1 MRSAGR
7 TSIKAAKCQFAAGL
21 RGSASVLALGAMF
34 SGSAAWAQ
42 PAQPADSATQPADAA
57 QPAQPAQPT
66 DDQAIVVTG
75 IRASLA
81 NSQNIKRNADTIVDA
96 ITAQDIGALPDRS
109 VTEALQRVPGVA
121 MNRFAGSNDPDHFSV
136 EGSGVVIRGLSFVRS
151 EFNGRD
157 TFSTGVYGQAINFND
172 VPAELLGSVAV
183 YKNTTAE
190 MIEGG
195 LSGTVDLHTRLP
207 FDNRGFHISFDA
219 EMNYGDFAERWA
231 PTGSLLVSDTWDT
244 SIGRIGLLADV
255 SYSRLYSRADGIQIA
270 NFQTRDGN
278 YVVASNDLTRRVC
291 RNRLPTGTDTLTLP
305 PAGGAGRC
313 GDTQPAG
320 SDSLADLFTDA
331 RYAPLGGQF
340 RTQDYDRRRFGIA
353 AAAQWESLDHRAHL
367 TAQFLRSDS
376 KNNWGE
382 HTFEAAPDLSDY
394 NTYPAGCHQNGNGPS
409 LDTPSASVRAECRIN
424 GSGQFFF
431 SGNDRGNGYT
441 GGGSGIPNSTT
452 FPNYAYGADNVFES
466 GFVTLPGSG
475 WRTASSGSGTT
486 RVPTGG
492 MQNSLARR
500 QVSDQNVVSDYGLN
514 FRFSPNAHWD
524 INLDAQRVHATH
536 DTLDVSVFGSNFADQ
551 EIDLTGNIPVVVP
564 HKPLTLS
571 ATWAGPNPTMA
582 GQSDQQYFSDREWEF
597 WRAAMDHI
605 EHSVGN
611 EWAFQGDV
619 AYNFDDGGFLR
630 RLKFGARY
638 SDRDQTIRYTTY
650 NWGAISEVWNG
661 SAVFMDQAGTAQ
673 TSFDSFPNFYRGQVP
688 GPPGGYYYNG
698 DLISGYSSA
707 ASFFESLNNIWRTT
721 GGASGTSGNNCW
733 LPLAERRVNNCAAVS
748 ATNPALAVAG
758 TPFLPS
764 EIQDVSERNRAAYL
778 MLSFGSDEPI
788 FGNVRLAGNIGVR
801 YVDTQLVTAGAFRI
815 PTAGELGFGTD
826 FATRC
831 VSRPPPPTAPPGTP
845 PSIPGGVCNLG
856 AAAYAQLQT
865 FFGTSAV
872 TAATSSENNYHYFLP
887 SLNLR
892 LGLSRD
898 LILRFAASRAIARPS
913 IADVRPF
920 FTASVDTNNAASGL
934 LNINRGNPNLRP
946 ARSDQFDV
954 TLEWYF
960 ARVGSLTFDA
970 FYKRVHGFF
979 YQSLEQ
985 FTTTN
990 NGITETFTVRTP
1002 ANFAGTGTVKGF
1014 EVAYQQTFDFL
1025 PWIFSGL
1032 GVSANY
1038 TYIHSRGLPNSLLN
1052 GGNPVNN
1059 SPIGVAGNL
1068 PLEQLSKH
1076 NINIAGFYE
1085 RGPVSLRVAYNWRS
1099 RFLLTAADVIIPYF
1113 PIYNSSTGQLDAS
1126 AFYSITPQIKIG
1138 VQAVNLLNEVTRTE
1152 QQFTLSGLRAPRSY
1166 FMNDRRF
1173 AFIIR
1178 GNF

>member
-7 TSIKAAKCQFAAGL
+7 TSIKAAKGQWAAGL

-42 PAQPADSATQPADAA
+42 PAQPADSAAQPADAA

-81 NSQNIKRNADTIVDA
+81 NSQNIKRNSDTVVDA

-183 YKNTTAE
+183 YKNATAE

-244 SIGRIGLLADV
+244 AIGRMGILADV
-255 SYSRLYSRADGIQIA
+255 SYSRLYSRADGIQVA
-270 NFQTRDGN
+270 NFQTRDGGN
-278 YVVASNDLTRRVC
+278 AVASNTASTLVC
-291 RNRLPTGTDTLTLP
+291 RRQLPASTDTS
-305 PAGGAGRC
+305 AGGNCGSAVTAGAD
-313 GDTQPAG
+313 G
-320 SDSLADLFTDA
+320 LADLRA
-331 RYAPLGGQF
+331 LSYAPLGGQF

-353 AAAQWESLDHRAHL
+353 GAFQWESLDHRAHL

-394 NTYPAGCHQNGNGPS
+394 NTYPAGCHQNGNGP
-409 LDTPSASVRAECRIN
+409 DAECRIN

-431 SGNDRGNGYT
+431 AGNDRGNGYPA
-441 GGGSGIPNSTT
+441 GATT
-452 FPNYAYGADNVFES
+452 YPNYSYDSNNVFES
-466 GFVTLPGSG
+466 GFITLPGSG
-475 WRTASSGSGTT
+475 WRTGDSGSAAT

-500 QVSDQNVVSDYGLN
+500 QVDDENIVTDYGLN
-514 FRFSPNAHWD
+514 FRFNPSEHWA

-536 DTLDVSVFGSNFADQ
+536 DTLDMSVFGSNFADQ
-551 EIDLTGNIPVVVP
+551 EVDITGAIPVITP

-582 GQSDQQYFSDREWEF
+582 GQTDSQYFADRQWEF

-619 AYNFDDGGFLR
+619 AYNFDDDSFLR
-630 RLKFGARY
+630 RIKFGARY

-650 NWGAISEVWNG
+650 NWGAISEVWSG
-661 SAVFMDQAGTAQ
+661 TAVFMDQAGTAQ
-673 TSFDSFPNFYRGQVP
+673 TSFDSFPNFFRGQVA
-688 GPPGGYYYNG
+688 GPPGGYFYNG
-698 DLISGYSSA
+698 DLISGYTA
-707 ASFFESLNNIWRTT
+707 ASQFFKSLNDIWHNQH
-721 GGASGTSGNNCW
+721 GAGASNRWVPLSERAGVVPGTD
-733 LPLAERRVNNCAAVS
+733 
-748 ATNPALAVAG
+748 
-758 TPFLPS
+758 FLPN
-764 EIQDVSERNRAAYL
+764 EIQEVSERNYGAYL
-778 MLSFGSDEPI
+778 MLSFGNDEPI
-788 FGNVRLAGNIGVR
+788 FGNVRLNGNIGVR
-801 YVDTQLVTAGAFRI
+801 YVDTRLESLGAFTI
-815 PTAGELGFGTD
+815 PTQTQLGVSQP
-826 FATRC
+826 FAVRC
-831 VSRPPPPTAPPGTP
+831 APQVPVGAPPGTP
-845 PSIPGGVCNLG
+845 ASVPGGICNIG
-856 AAAYAQLQT
+856 PAAYAALQT
-865 FFGTSAV
+865 FATGGNFPDLAV
-872 TAATSSENNYHYFLP
+872 NTYHYFLP

-892 LGLSRD
+892 FGLSRD
-898 LILRFAASRAIARPS
+898 LILRFAASRALARPGL
-913 IADVRPF
+913 ADVRNF
-920 FTASVDTNNAASGL
+920 I
-934 LNINRGNPNLRP
+934 NIGQNPSDPTHLSAQAGNPFLKP
-946 ARSDQFDV
+946 ALSDQFDL
-954 TLEWYF
+954 TFEWYF

-970 FYKRVHGFF
+970 FYKRIHNFF
-979 YQSLEQ
+979 YQQVVQRPIL
-985 FTTTN
+985 N
-990 NGITETFTVRTP
+990 AGVGETVDIRGP
-1002 ANFAGTGTVKGF
+1002 ANFDGTGTVKGF
-1014 EVAYQQTFDFL
+1014 EIAYQQTFDFL
-1025 PWIFSGL
+1025 PGPLAGL

-1038 TYIHSRGLPNSLLN
+1038 TYIHSRGLPNSRLN
-1052 GGNPVNN
+1052 GGAPVNN
-1059 SPIGVAGNL
+1059 SPIGIAGNL

-1085 RGPVSLRVAYNWRS
+1085 RGPISLRVAYNWRS
-1099 RFLLTAADVIIPYF
+1099 RFLLTSADVIIPYF
-1113 PIYNSSTGQLDAS
+1113 PIFNSSTGQLDAS
-1126 AFYSITPQIKIG
+1126 AFFSITPQIKIG
-1138 VQAVNLLNEVTRTE
+1138 VQGVNLLNEVTRTE
-1152 QQFTLSGLRAPRSY
+1152 QQFTLGGLRGPRSY

>member
-7 TSIKAAKCQFAAGL
+7 TSIKAAKAQWAAGL

-42 PAQPADSATQPADAA
+42 PAQPADSATQPADSAA

-81 NSQNIKRNADTIVDA
+81 NSQNIKRNSDTVVDA

-183 YKNTTAE
+183 YKNATAE

-207 FDNRGFHISFDA
+207 FDQRGFHISFDA

-255 SYSRLYSRADGIQIA
+255 SYSRLYSRADGIQVA
-270 NFQTRDGN
+270 NFQTRDGGN
-278 YVVASNDLTRRVC
+278 AVASNTASTLVC
-291 RNRLPTGTDTLTLP
+291 RRQLPTSTDTT
-305 PAGGAGRC
+305 AGGNC
-313 GDTQPAG
+313 GSPVTPGANG
-320 SDSLADLFTDA
+320 LADLRA
-331 RYAPLGGQF
+331 LSYAPLGGQF

-353 AAAQWESLDHRAHL
+353 AAAQWESLDHRARL

-394 NTYPAGCHQNGNGPS
+394 NTYPAGCHQNGNGP
-409 LDTPSASVRAECRIN
+409 DAECRIN
-424 GSGQFFF
+424 SSGQFFF
-431 SGNDRGNGYT
+431 SGNDRGNGYPA
-441 GGGSGIPNSTT
+441 GSTT
-452 FPNYAYGADNVFES
+452 YPNYSYDGNNVFES
-466 GFVTLPGSG
+466 GFITLPGSG
-475 WRTASSGSGTT
+475 WRTGDSGSAAT

-500 QVSDQNVVSDYGLN
+500 QVADENIVSDYGLN
-514 FRFSPNAHWD
+514 FHFDPSEHWA

-536 DTLDVSVFGSNFADQ
+536 DTLDMSVFGSNFADQ
-551 EIDLTGNIPVVVP
+551 ELDITGNIPSITP

-582 GQSDQQYFSDREWEF
+582 GQTDAQYFSDRQWEF

-619 AYNFDDGGFLR
+619 AYNFNDDSFLR
-630 RLKFGARY
+630 RIKFGARY
-638 SDRDQTIRYTTY
+638 ADRDQTIRYTTY
-650 NWGAISEVWNG
+650 NWGAISEVWSG
-661 SAVFMDQAGTAQ
+661 TAVFMDQAGTAQ
-673 TSFDSFPNFYRGQVP
+673 TSFDSFPNFFRGQAN

-698 DLISGYSSA
+698 DLIGGYSA
-707 ASFFESLNNIWRTT
+707 ASQFFKSLNDIWHSPPHNA
-721 GGASGTSGNNCW
+721 GASNRWVPLSERAGVVPGTD
-733 LPLAERRVNNCAAVS
+733 
-748 ATNPALAVAG
+748 
-758 TPFLPS
+758 FLPS
-764 EIQDVSERNRAAYL
+764 EIQLVGERNYGAYL
-778 MLSFGSDEPI
+778 MLSFGNDEPV

-801 YVDTQLVTAGAFRI
+801 YVDTRLESEGAFTI
-815 PTAGELGFGTD
+815 PTQTQLGVSQP
-826 FATRC
+826 FAVRC
-831 VSRPPPPTAPPGTP
+831 APQVPVGAPPGTP
-845 PSIPGGVCNLG
+845 ASVPGGICNIG
-856 AAAYAQLQT
+856 AAAYAALQT
-865 FFGTSAV
+865 FATGGNFPNTAV
-872 TAATSSENNYHYFLP
+872 NTYHYWLP

-898 LILRFAASRAIARPS
+898 LLLRFAASRALARPGL
-913 IADVRPF
+913 ADVRNFINIGQNPSDP
-920 FTASVDTNNAASGL
+920 THLSANA
-934 LNINRGNPNLRP
+934 GNPFLRP
-946 ARSDQFDV
+946 ALSDQFDL
-954 TLEWYF
+954 TAEWYF
-960 ARVGSLTFDA
+960 ARVGSLTFDV
-970 FYKRVHGFF
+970 FYKRIHNFF
-979 YQSLEQ
+979 YQQ
-985 FTTTN
+985 VTQRQVTN
-990 NGITETFTVRTP
+990 NGVTETIDIRGP
-1002 ANFAGTGTVKGF
+1002 ANFDGTGTVKGF
-1014 EVAYQQTFDFL
+1014 EIAYQQTFDFL

-1038 TYIHSRGLPNSLLN
+1038 TYIHSRGLPNSRLN
-1052 GGNPVNN
+1052 GGAPVNN

-1099 RFLLTAADVIIPYF
+1099 RFLLTSADVIIPYF
-1113 PIYNSSTGQLDAS
+1113 PIFNSSTGQLDAS

-1138 VQAVNLLNEVTRTE
+1138 VQAVNLLNEITRTE
-1152 QQFTLSGLRAPRSY
+1152 QQFTLGGLRGPRSY

>member
-1 MRSAGR
+1 MIRSAGR
-7 TSIKAAKCQFAAGL
+7 TSVKAAKGQFGAGL
-21 RGSASVLALGAMF
+21 RGSASILALGAMF
-34 SGSAAWAQ
+34 SGSAAL
-42 PAQPADSATQPADAA
+42 AQPADSAAQPADSAA
-57 QPAQPAQPT
+57 QPAAAQPT

-81 NSQNIKRNADTIVDA
+81 NSQNIKRNSDTVVDA

-109 VTEALQRVPGVA
+109 VTEALARVPGVS

-157 TFSTGVYGQAINFND
+157 AFSTGVYGQAINFSD

-183 YKNTTAE
+183 YKNATAE
-190 MIEGG
+190 MTEGG
-195 LSGTVDLHTRLP
+195 LSGTVDLRTRLP
-207 FDNRGFHISFDA
+207 FDQRGFHISFDA
-219 EMNYGDFAERWA
+219 EENYGDFSRRWA
-231 PTGSLLVSDTWDT
+231 PTGSILISDNWDT

-291 RNRLPTGTDTLTLP
+291 RNRLPNGADTQQLP
-305 PAGGAGRC
+305 PSGGAGRC
-313 GDTQPAG
+313 GDAQPAG
-320 SDSLADLFTDA
+320 SDTFSDLYTDA

-367 TAQFLRSDS
+367 TAQYLRSDS
-376 KNNWGE
+376 QNNWGE

-394 NTYPAGCHQNGNGPS
+394 NTYPAGCQQNGNGPS
-409 LDTPSASVRAECRIN
+409 LDTPSASVRAECRVSGGRFVFGNN
-424 GSGQFFF
+424 G
-431 SGNDRGNGYT
+431 RGNGYT
-441 GGGSGIPNSTT
+441 GANSGFPSGTT
-452 FPNYAYGADNVFES
+452 FPNYTYGADNVFES
-466 GFVTLPGSG
+466 GFITLPGSG
-475 WRTASSGSGTT
+475 WRSASSGSATT

-500 QVSDQNVVSDYGLN
+500 QVNDQNVVSDYGLN
-514 FRFSPNAHWD
+514 FRFSPNEHWD

-536 DTLDVSVFGSNFADQ
+536 DALDVSVFGSNFADQ
-551 EIDLTGNIPVVVP
+551 EIDLTGNIPVIIP

-571 ATWAGPNPTMA
+571 ATWAAPNPTMA
-582 GQSDQQYFSDREWEF
+582 GQTDSQYFGDRQWEF

-619 AYNFDDGGFLR
+619 AYNFNDDGFLR
-630 RLKFGARY
+630 RIKFGARY

-661 SAVFMDQAGTAQ
+661 TAVYMDQNGTNQ
-673 TSFDSFPNFYRGQVP
+673 TSFDGFSNFYRGQVP

-698 DLISGYSSA
+698 DLISGYQTA
-707 ASFFESLNNIWRTT
+707 AALFKSLNSAWQTQ
-721 GGASGTSGNNCW
+721 GGATNLSGNNCW
-733 LPLAERRVNNCAAVS
+733 LPLAERRVNNCAAIS

-764 EIQDVSERNRAAYL
+764 EIQDVSERNRAAYV
-778 MLSFGSDEPI
+778 MLSFGNDEPI

-815 PTAGELGFGTD
+815 PTAGELGFGTA
-826 FATRC
+826 FGTRC
-831 VSRPPPPTAPPGTP
+831 ASRPAPPSAPPGTP
-845 PSIPGGVCNLG
+845 NSIPGGVCNLG
-856 AAAYAQLQT
+856 AAAYAQLQQ
-865 FFGTSAV
+865 FFGTTGVVS
-872 TAATSSENNYHYFLP
+872 ATSSENNYHYFLP

-898 LILRFAASRAIARPS
+898 LIMRFAASRAIARPQ

-934 LNINRGNPNLRP
+934 LNINRGNPLLRP
-946 ARSDQFDV
+946 ARSDQFDL

-970 FYKRVHGFF
+970 FYKRVNGFF
-979 YQSLEQ
+979 YQSVTP

-990 NGITETFTVRTP
+990 NGVTETFAVRQP
-1002 ANFAGTGTVKGF
+1002 ANFDGTGTVKGF

-1025 PWIFSGL
+1025 PGLLGGL

-1038 TYIHSRGLPNSLLN
+1038 TYIESRGLPNSLLN
-1052 GGNPVNN
+1052 GGNPSPT
-1059 SPIGVAGNL
+1059 SPIGAAGNL

-1076 NINIAGFYE
+1076 NVNASVFYE
-1085 RGPVSLRVAYNWRS
+1085 RGPVSLRAAYNWRS
-1099 RFLLTAADVIIPYF
+1099 RFLLTSADVIIPYF

>member
-1 MRSAGR
+1 MMRSAGR
-7 TSIKAAKCQFAAGL
+7 TSIKAAKTPFGANL

-34 SGSAAWAQ
+34 TGSAAWAQ
-42 PAQPADSATQPADAA
+42 PAQPADSA
-57 QPAQPAQPT
+57 QPAQPAQPASTT
-66 DDQAIVVTG
+66 DQPTNDQAIVVTG

-81 NSQNIKRNADTIVDA
+81 NSQNIKRNSDTVVDA

-157 TFSTGVYGQAINFND
+157 TFSTGVYGQAINFSD

-183 YKNTTAE
+183 YKNATAE

-195 LSGTVDLHTRLP
+195 LSGTVDLRTRVP
-207 FDNRGFHISFDA
+207 FDQRGFHISIDA
-219 EMNYGDFAERWA
+219 EANYGDFARRWA
-231 PTGSLLVSDTWDT
+231 PTGSVLISDTWDT
-244 SIGRIGLLADV
+244 GIGRIGLLADV
-255 SYSRLYSRADGIQIA
+255 SYSRLYSRADGIQVA
-270 NFQTRDGN
+270 NFQTRDGGN
-278 YVVASNDLTRRVC
+278 AIASNTASTLVC
-291 RNRLPTGTDTLTLP
+291 RRQLPASTDTT
-305 PAGGAGRC
+305 AGGNC
-313 GDTQPAG
+313 GSAVTPGADG
-320 SDSLADLFTDA
+320 LADLRA
-331 RYAPLGGQF
+331 LSYAPLGGQF

-353 AAAQWESLDHRAHL
+353 AAAQWESLDHRAHM

-394 NTYPAGCHQNGNGPS
+394 NTYPAGCHQNGNGP
-409 LDTPSASVRAECRIN
+409 DAECRIN

-431 SGNDRGNGYT
+431 SGNDRGNGYPA
-441 GGGSGIPNSTT
+441 GATT
-452 FPNYAYGADNVFES
+452 YPNYEYDGNQVFED
-466 GFVTLPGSG
+466 GFITLPGSG
-475 WRTASSGSGTT
+475 WRTGDSGSSTT

-500 QVSDQNVVSDYGLN
+500 QVADQNVVSDYGLN
-514 FRFSPNAHWD
+514 FRFDPSEHWS

-551 EIDLTGNIPVVVP
+551 EVDLTGNIPVIIP

-582 GQSDQQYFSDREWEF
+582 GQTDAQYFSDRQWEF

-619 AYNFDDGGFLR
+619 AYNFNDDSFLR
-630 RLKFGARY
+630 RIKFGARY

-650 NWGAISEVWNG
+650 NWGAISEVWSG
-661 SAVFMDQAGTAQ
+661 TAVFMDQAGTAQ
-673 TSFDSFPNFYRGQVP
+673 TSFDGFPNFFRGQVA

-698 DLISGYSSA
+698 DLIGGYST
-707 ASFFESLNNIWRTT
+707 ASQFFKSLNDIWH
-721 GGASGTSGNNCW
+721 GPGHNAGAANRWVPLSERAGVVPGTD
-733 LPLAERRVNNCAAVS
+733 
-748 ATNPALAVAG
+748 
-758 TPFLPS
+758 FLPS
-764 EIQDVSERNRAAYL
+764 EIQDVSERNYAGYL
-778 MLSFGSDEPI
+778 MLSFGNDEPA

-801 YVDTQLVTAGAFRI
+801 YVDTRLDSVGAFTI
-815 PTAGELGFGTD
+815 PTQTQLGVTQP
-826 FATRC
+826 FAVRC
-831 VSRPPPPTAPPGTP
+831 APQVPVGAPPGTP
-845 PSIPGGVCNLG
+845 ASVPGGICNIG
-856 AAAYAQLQT
+856 AAAYAALQT
-865 FFGTSAV
+865 FATGTNFPNTGV
-872 TAATSSENNYHYFLP
+872 NTYHYWLP

-898 LILRFAASRAIARPS
+898 LILRFAASRALARPALS
-913 IADVRPF
+913 DVRNYVTIGQNPSDPTHLSA
-920 FTASVDTNNAASGL
+920 TA
-934 LNINRGNPNLRP
+934 GNPFLRP
-946 ARSDQFDV
+946 ALSDQFDL

-970 FYKRVHGFF
+970 FYKNIHNFF
-979 YQSLEQ
+979 YQSVVSRPI
-985 FTTTN
+985 TN
-990 NGITETFTVRTP
+990 NGVTETVDIRGP
-1002 ANFAGTGTVKGF
+1002 ANFDGSGKVKGF
-1014 EVAYQQTFDFL
+1014 EIAWQQTFDFL
-1025 PWIFSGL
+1025 PGPLAGL
-1032 GVSANY
+1032 GISANY
-1038 TYIHSRGLPNSLLN
+1038 TYIHSRGLPNSRLN
-1052 GGNPVNN
+1052 GGAPVNN
-1059 SPIGVAGNL
+1059 SPIGVATNL

-1076 NINIAGFYE
+1076 NINVAVFYE
-1085 RGPVSLRVAYNWRS
+1085 RGPISLRAAYNWRS
-1099 RFLLTAADVIIPYF
+1099 RFLLTSADVIIPYF
-1113 PIYNSSTGQLDAS
+1113 PIFNASTGQLDAS

-1152 QQFTLSGLRAPRSY
+1152 QQFTLGGLLGPRSY